1 MQSNQKWKIFGFIL
15 AFFCLICL
23 VITSIGY
30 LYLSDQP
37 PSTVTS
43 NGGYYIRRTKVFYLG
58 GFPSTAFEIEG
69 ADVGS
74 FQVIDSE
81 YAKDKSHV
89 YFNGVVIPD
98 SDPATFEILETWF
111 SRDKNH
117 VYVSGQIF
125 TNDPAN
131 FEHVDGN
138 VYIDSQHIYWDTEP
152 ISDDPQNLV
161 VIGSF
166 NFFTYLKDSRT
177 VFVNGNPIDG
187 AAPTTFEVVN
197 EGYSRDAKNAFYF
210 DELIPGADLDT
221 FEALEQQYAKD
232 ATVAYWMGK
241 PISDSD
247 PATFVVLNS
256 DFECT
261 ADATHAYYQDQRIQG
276 FDPSSIP
283 AGAHVNSCDLT
294 TVYFTP

>member
-1 MQSNQKWKIFGFIL
+1 MQSNQKWKIFGIVL

-23 VITSIGY
+23 VITFIGY

-43 NGGYYIRRTKVFYLG
+43 NSGYYIRRTKVFYLG
-58 GFPSTAFEIEG
+58 GFPSTAVEIYG
-69 ADVGS
+69 ADVNT
-74 FQVIDSE
+74 FQIIDSV
-81 YAKDKSHV
+81 YAKDKSNV
-89 YFNGVVIPD
+89 YFNGFVIPD
-98 SDPATFEILETWF
+98 SDPATFELLGTWF

-125 TNDPAN
+125 TDDPEN
-131 FEHVDGN
+131 FEIIDGN
-138 VYIDSQHIYWDTEP
+138 IYIDSQHIYWSTTI

-166 NFFTYLKDSRT
+166 GFYTYFKDSQT
-177 VFVNGNPIDG
+177 VFVNGNAING
-187 AAPTTFEVVN
+187 ADLNTFEVIN
-197 EGYSRDAKNAFYF
+197 EGYSRDAENAFYF
-210 DELIPGADLDT
+210 DELIPDADVES

-232 ATVAYWMGK
+232 AAFAYWMGE
-241 PISDSD
+241 PIPGSD
-247 PATFVVLNS
+247 PATFIVLNA

-261 ADATHAYYQDQRIQG
+261 ADATHAYYQDQQIQG
-276 FDPSSIP
+276 FDPNSIP
-283 AGAHVNSCDLT
+283 AGAHVNNCDLS

>member
-1 MQSNQKWKIFGFIL
+1 MQSNQKWKVFGGIL
-15 AFFCLICL
+15 VFFCLICL
-23 VITSIGY
+23 VITFIGY

-37 PSTVTS
+37 PSTVTN

-58 GFPSTAFEIEG
+58 GFPSTAFEIEE
-69 ADVGS
+69 ADVKT
-74 FQVIDSE
+74 FQIIDSE

-138 VYIDSQHIYWDTEP
+138 IYIDSQYIYWSTKP
-152 ISDDPQNLV
+152 ISDEPQNLV

-166 NFFTYLKDSRT
+166 GYYTYLKDSQAA
-177 VFVNGNPIDG
+177 FVNGNPING
-187 AAPTTFEVVN
+187 ADPNTFEVVS
-197 EGYSRDAKNAFYF
+197 EGYSRDAENAFYF
-210 DELIPGADLDT
+210 DGMIPDADLDT
-221 FEALEQQYAKD
+221 FAALEQQYALD
-232 ATVAYWMGK
+232 GAVAYWMGK
-241 PISDSD
+241 PIPGSD
-247 PATFVVLNS
+247 PDTFTVLNA

-261 ADATHAYYQDQRIQG
+261 ADAAHAYYQDQRIQG
-276 FDPSSIP
+276 FDPNSIP
-283 AGAHVNSCDLT
+283 AGSHVNNCDLT